1 MRRFLVTLIG
11 LGMVA
16 ACNSN
21 PDPSFKKSADD
32 REAADRG
39 DPYDALSRPPRL
51 YTYSNAEVGQRTS
64 VAASASATLSGT
76 IQSMVDKMNADR
88 TLAPNM
94 LLEKICRPAIDGSLA
109 FQAGSETGAA
119 AAGHAA
125 QLYSA
130 LTQCRDQAIAEE
142 QAGHSA
148 ARANLL
154 RRFAS
159 NSMVL
164 VGTSLIAKGD
174 AENGLKIWRQGDAL
188 IVKDKPGFKLTI
200 KSLRGY

>member
-1 MRRFLVTLIG
+1 MQRFLVMLIAFG
-11 LGMVA
+11 LMAG
-16 ACNSN
+16 CNSN
-21 PDPSFKKSADD
+21 PDPSFKKSADE
-32 REAADRG
+32 RQAAQRG
-39 DPYDALSRPPRL
+39 DPYDDLSRPPRL
-51 YTYSNAEVGQRTS
+51 YTYSNAEPGARNS
-64 VAASASATLSGT
+64 VAASGAATLSGT
-76 IQSMVDKMNADR
+76 IRSMTDKMSADQG
-88 TLAPNM
+88 LAPNVP
-94 LLEKICRPAIDGSLA
+94 LEKACRPAIDGSLA

-159 NSMVL
+159 NSMAL
-164 VGTSLIAKGD
+164 VGMSLIAKGD
-174 AENGLKIWRQGDAL
+174 AENGLKIWREGDAL
-188 IVKDKPGFKLTI
+188 IVKDKPGFKLTVQ
-200 KSLRGY
+200 SLRGY